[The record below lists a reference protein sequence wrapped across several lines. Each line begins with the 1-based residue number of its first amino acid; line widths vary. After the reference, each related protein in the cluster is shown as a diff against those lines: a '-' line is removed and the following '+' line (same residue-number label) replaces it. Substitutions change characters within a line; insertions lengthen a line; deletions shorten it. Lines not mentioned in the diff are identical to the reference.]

1 MIRLL
6 LTVTLAMFAVSAMA
20 EEPQGTTAQKAVAT
34 AYSQLGLSVQMMM
47 DEAAA
52 QRAEVESRLK
62 WVLDHWVKP
71 METSEAK

>member
-6 LTVTLAMFAVSAMA
+6 LTITFAMLAVSAMA
-20 EEPQGTTAQKAVAT
+20 EEPQGTTAQRSLAT

-71 METSEAK
+71 METSEVK